1 MAWNIYRKLK
11 HSLYKSKLK
20 RYNDVERAKN
30 ILDSSLEKYV
40 KNAKAQDIQY
50 LNEIVSRNASIKF
63 REGSVNEIV
72 ADVAVLGDE
81 LGDKV
86 LLDLVSE
93 VLRNGRRV
101 RNNGSSKWRNFR
113 VL

>member
-20 RYNDVERAKN
+20 RYNDVEGAKK
-30 ILDSSLEKYV
+30 ILDSLLEKYV

-72 ADVAVLGDE
+72 SEIAVLGD
-81 LGDKV
+81 K
-86 LLDLVSE
+86 
-93 VLRNGRRV
+93 
-101 RNNGSSKWRNFR
+101 
-113 VL
+113 

>member
-1 MAWNIYRKLK
+1 MARSIYRELK

-101 RNNGSSKWRNFR
+101 RNNGSSK
-113 VL
+113 

>member
-1 MAWNIYRKLK
+1 MDFI
-11 HSLYKSKLK
+11 
-20 RYNDVERAKN
+20 VEGAKN

-50 LNEIVSRNASIKF
+50 LNEIVSRNVSIKF

-101 RNNGSSKWRNFR
+101 RNNGSSK
-113 VL
+113 